1 MGFCKAPEISGR
13 RTHKTENGKPQG
25 KNKRKDNGI
34 KGIPQMEKEWG
45 PVWGQRSK
53 DDLQV
58 KEWDWNDGRRQ
69 VAPVQPTPEA
79 KQLIQCDQMN

>member
-1 MGFCKAPEISGR
+1 
-13 RTHKTENGKPQG
+13 
-25 KNKRKDNGI
+25 
-34 KGIPQMEKEWG
+34 MEKEWG